1 MILIDS
7 NAICYREAYAIGDK
21 LSYEERKVGII
32 FGFLREILKL
42 SKLYNTNEFAFCWD
56 SRKSLR
62 KQVYPEY
69 KQKRKTSEIDP
80 QVFEQFETIRTRMLP
95 EIGFRNIFG
104 YEGYE
109 SDDILADI
117 VLNTPLHIEITIAS
131 SDEDLF
137 QLLYD
142 GVKIYNLHSKKE
154 YDCWSFE
161 KDYGITNDSWS
172 LVKSIA
178 GCSSDN
184 IKGIEGVG
192 EKTAIKYILGQLD
205 HKTKAYKKIVSEEG
219 QKIIARNYDLINLPY
234 KNTPQSV
241 IVEDN
246 LSLLGFMS
254 VCKRFGFSSI
264 MKDIDIYK
272 ERLKLQ

>member
-95 EIGFRNIFG
+95 EIGFKNIFG

-109 SDDILADI
+109 SDDILA
-117 VLNTPLHIEITIAS
+117 EIILSNAEMNFVIAS

-142 GVKIYNLHSKKE
+142 GISIYNLHSKKE
-154 YDCWSFE
+154 YDSRDFLN
-161 KDYGITNDSWS
+161 DYGIECDSWS

-234 KNTPQSV
+234 KDTPQSV
-241 IVEDN
+241 IVEDY

>member
-1 MILIDS
+1 MMILIDS

-69 KQKRKTSEIDP
+69 KQKRKTTEIDP
-80 QVFEQFETIRTRMLP
+80 QIFEQFETIKTRMLP
-95 EIGFRNIFG
+95 EIGFKNIFT

-109 SDDILADI
+109 SDDILAEI
-117 VLNTPLHIEITIAS
+117 VFGYPEMEFVIAS

-137 QLLYD
+137 QLLYE
-142 GVKIYNLHSKKE
+142 GVKMYNLHSKKE
-154 YDCWSFE
+154 YDYHDFE
-161 KDYGITNDSWS
+161 KDYGITHDSWS
-172 LVKSIA
+172 LVKSMA

-241 IVEDN
+241 IVEDY